1 MRMSKLR
8 LADYHFKKASQ
19 IHPQNAVLLGCVGVV
34 SPFYRSREAVE
45 IVRTAGVC

>member
-8 LADYHFKKASQ
+8 LAEYHFKRACG

-34 SPFYRSREAVE
+34 SPRSRDRSSAATLLE
-45 IVRTAGVC
+45 T